1 MAYLR
6 PILMKTKSNLEASAP
21 GRLPGRFSTIY
32 NPLQQ
37 GGTMPSIEF
46 ISFDKEGKPKTKT
59 FEGEHIK
66 ELLEDPSK
74 PGQIVQELNQEEK

>member
-1 MAYLR
+1 MV
-6 PILMKTKSNLEASAP
+6 ASLVDF
-21 GRLPGRFSTIY
+21 LPFRTHY
-32 NPLQQ
+32 KN
-37 GGTMPSIEF
+37 GGTMHSIEF

-59 FEGEHIK
+59 FKGEHIK

>member
-1 MAYLR
+1 LR
-6 PILMKTKSNLEASAP
+6 LTLTSLDFTLEAFQLVAS
-21 GRLPGRFSTIY
+21 LVDSSTIY

-74 PGQIVQELNQEEK
+74 PGQIVQELNQEKK